1 MRRALVAIVVMLAV
15 SARGGS
21 DVEGVDRRP
30 GILAELGGPDA
41 FVVTVDEVDDTVVR
55 LESWRYYETATQI
68 DFIDGEVLWS
78 VAIDSLP
85 DGTLYPLWYDPA
97 EFTMLTSMEEVLSV
111 LDDVALTEIDPGEEA
126 MPDTVLLA
134 GDQLLLA
141 FTDDKLVYVETYP
154 LSPEESES

>member
-1 MRRALVAIVVMLAV
+1 MRRALVAIVVMLAA
-15 SARGGS
+15 SACGGS
-21 DVEGVDRRP
+21 DVEGADRRP
-30 GILAELGGPDA
+30 DILAELGGPDA

-111 LDDVALTEIDPGEEA
+111 LDDIALTEIDPGEEA

-141 FTDDKLVYVETYP
+141 FTDDKLVYVETFP
-154 LSPEESES
+154 LSPEELES